1 MVYTDK
7 YTLAPP
13 LLASPL
19 VSVDALV
26 FDTSVLSDYHLC
38 IEIGFN
44 TFRYCVVD
52 STKKQ
57 CVCLEDYA
65 FDSLVTKNTLIDSLH
80 SLYQQH
86 SFLALNTWK
95 NITVTFNTPQFTLIP
110 TDLFRKEYIATY
122 LQLIMGRKLSANDQV
137 LSAPI
142 DRINARNVFAVEK
155 QIWDWLLNTYS
166 LHSPNVHHQTNALI
180 QSAFKQIP
188 AKSEPTAVLHF
199 ENEYVTIVVVE
210 DSQLL
215 ICNRFAYKIAAD
227 MTYFVLFVLD
237 NLKIKPDS
245 INVHLS
251 GEITPYSENY
261 ESLTQFL
268 PNITFSKLPQGLS
281 LSSSFEDL
289 PEHRYLSLYN
299 NYLI

>member
-7 YTLAPP
+7 HTLAPP

-19 VSVDALV
+19 VSVDALA
-26 FDTSVLSDYHLC
+26 FNTSALSDYHLC

-44 TFRYCVVD
+44 TFRYCVID
-52 STKKQ
+52 SAKKQ
-57 CVCLEDYA
+57 CICLEDYA

-86 SFLALNTWK
+86 PFLALNNWK
-95 NITVTFNTPQFTLIP
+95 NITVTFNTPHFTLIP
-110 TDLFRKEYIATY
+110 TDLFRKEYIANY
-122 LQLIMGRKLSANDQV
+122 LRLVMGQKLSDNDQV

-142 DRINARNVFAVEK
+142 EQINARNVFAVEK
-155 QIWDWLLNTYS
+155 EVWDWLLNTYS

-180 QSAFKQIP
+180 QSTFKQTSI
-188 AKSEPTAVLHF
+188 KSEPAAVLHF
-199 ENEYVTIVVVE
+199 ENEYVTIVVIE
-210 DSQLL
+210 NNQLL
-215 ICNRFAYKIAAD
+215 ICNRFAYKVAAD

-237 NLKIKPDS
+237 NLKLKPDLVS
-245 INVHLS
+245 VYLS

-261 ESLTQFL
+261 ESLAQFL
-268 PNITFSKLPQGLS
+268 PNMVFSKLTPELS